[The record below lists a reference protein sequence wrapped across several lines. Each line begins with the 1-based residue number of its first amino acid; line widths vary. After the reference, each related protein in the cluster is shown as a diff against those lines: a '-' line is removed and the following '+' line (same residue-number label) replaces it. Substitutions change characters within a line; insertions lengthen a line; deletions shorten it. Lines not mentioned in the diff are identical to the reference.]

1 LANKN
6 KIIYEFKGVVVA
18 NPYNTDDYKIY
29 ALEVDDIKYPHI
41 AKNTYGNVSILG
53 NLPDLET
60 GIEYSIKAEEKE
72 GKNGISYKVI
82 NIGRDMP
89 KTETSTRLFL
99 QSILDSTSHVDE
111 VMREYPDII
120 DRVINNRLEDI
131 DLKKLYNIGEVR
143 FDVIKR
149 KIIENFVLGELV
161 TEFKGFIEFKVLK
174 ALYDKY
180 GSVDKIKEKLQ
191 DNPYM
196 CLCGLSRISFKTAD
210 KILLEF
216 NKDCIATKAKG
227 EIPPIDFTFD
237 LQTSSQR
244 QKSAIMFLLEENEN
258 DGNTKM
264 EVKELRKQSESLANK
279 CIEHFVDI
287 VKSDK
292 DIHFDKVNKTV
303 ALEETYQTEEYI
315 AKRILDGLNVDN
327 KWNIDTEKYKN
338 NGSIT
343 LTEQQHKV
351 LPMVCNSNVCILNG
365 SAGCVDKDTEFFNG
379 YKWIK
384 ISDYKIGD
392 KVLQYNKDKTAS
404 LVEPLQY
411 HKYISEFLWNFKTR
425 YGIDQCLSDEHNVIY
440 TNQYHHENNT
450 GKLFNKSFKEIREL
464 QQFGKGFSGKFI
476 TTFKR
481 YGEGIDY
488 DEWGL
493 RLLIAIMADGT
504 FRHDNRTNNCIINV
518 KKDRKKERIIYLL
531 NKNNILFKYH
541 DCEDGFTRYSFI
553 YPEISKTF
561 NNNLYNCTKAQFEI
575 IYDEI
580 FKWDGNSVIN
590 NSYCS
595 TIKENAD
602 FIQFV
607 GSVLG
612 YKCSIYCERIDKRV
626 NEIDGRII
634 KRNFPVWSVWFSKT
648 ITSGINCDKRE
659 ERIKWTQIN
668 KYKTLDG
675 FKYCFTVPSGML
687 VLRRNNNIFI
697 TGNSGKSAT
706 TKSVIDMLNN
716 NSKSFRLFSP
726 TGRAAKILSEY
737 TKEPA
742 STIHRGL
749 LYKPPI
755 WGYNEES
762 KLPYDVVVVDE
773 FSMCDVFLMKHL
785 LEAIDFNKT
794 KLLMIG
800 DSNQVPS
807 VGAGN
812 VFYDLI
818 NSNLI
823 PIVSLTQIFRYGE
836 GGVLT
841 VATKTRNSEKFLAD
855 SKNPQIFG
863 NDKGY
868 MFIPMLQENI
878 MKNVV
883 AVYKKL
889 LSSGTSKE
897 DIMILSAYNV
907 GDYGTVAI
915 NKHLQPIA
923 NPNVLSGNIYV
934 QLGETKFYENDLV
947 IQVVNNYSAIRYNE
961 SYIDED
967 DKTFVANGEIGK
979 IVKIKNGK
987 LIIQFD
993 ELVIYNKSDLIN
1005 IKLSYSISILKSQGG
1020 QCEKVIMITP
1030 KAHTFM
1036 LNSNLIYVSQ
1046 TRAKQKVFHFGEI
1059 ETVNRAIKKKADFNR
1074 KTYLKE
1080 LLLS

>member
-1 LANKN
+1 LVTKN
-6 KIIYEFKGVVVA
+6 KITYEFKGVVVA

-41 AKNTYGNVSILG
+41 AKNSYGNVSILG

-60 GIEYSIKAEEKE
+60 GIEYSIKSEEKE

-99 QSILDSTSHVDE
+99 QSILDSNSHVDE

-120 DRVINNRLEDI
+120 DRVINNRLDDI

-143 FDVIKR
+143 FEVIKR

-191 DNPYM
+191 DNPYF

-210 KILLEF
+210 KILLSF
-216 NKDCIATKAKG
+216 NKDCIATKNKG
-227 EIPPIDFTFD
+227 DVPPIDFTFD

-258 DGNTKM
+258 TGNTKM
-264 EVKELRKQSESLANK
+264 NIKELRKQSESLANK

-315 AKRILDGLNVDN
+315 ANRILEGLKVEN

-338 NGSIT
+338 NGSII
-343 LTEQQHKV
+343 LTDQQHKV

-365 SAGCVDKDTEFFNG
+365 
-379 YKWIK
+379 
-384 ISDYKIGD
+384 
-392 KVLQYNKDKTAS
+392 
-404 LVEPLQY
+404 
-411 HKYISEFLWNFKTR
+411 
-425 YGIDQCLSDEHNVIY
+425 
-440 TNQYHHENNT
+440 
-450 GKLFNKSFKEIREL
+450 
-464 QQFGKGFSGKFI
+464 FSG
-476 TTFKR
+476 
-481 YGEGIDY
+481 
-488 DEWGL
+488 
-493 RLLIAIMADGT
+493 
-504 FRHDNRTNNCIINV
+504 
-518 KKDRKKERIIYLL
+518 
-531 NKNNILFKYH
+531 
-541 DCEDGFTRYSFI
+541 
-553 YPEISKTF
+553 
-561 NNNLYNCTKAQFEI
+561 
-575 IYDEI
+575 
-580 FKWDGNSVIN
+580 
-590 NSYCS
+590 
-595 TIKENAD
+595 
-602 FIQFV
+602 
-607 GSVLG
+607 
-612 YKCSIYCERIDKRV
+612 
-626 NEIDGRII
+626 
-634 KRNFPVWSVWFSKT
+634 
-648 ITSGINCDKRE
+648 
-659 ERIKWTQIN
+659 
-668 KYKTLDG
+668 
-675 FKYCFTVPSGML
+675 
-687 VLRRNNNIFI
+687 
-697 TGNSGKSAT
+697 SGKSAT
-706 TKSVIDMLNN
+706 TKSVIDMLKDTN
-716 NSKSFRLFSP
+716 KSFVIFSP
-726 TGRAAKILSEY
+726 TGRASKIISEF

-762 KLPYDVVVVDE
+762 KLPYNVVIVDE
-773 FSMCDVFLMKHL
+773 FGMCDVFLMKHL
-785 LEAIDFNKT
+785 LEATDFTKT

-800 DSNQVPS
+800 DSNQIPS

-812 VFYDLI
+812 VFHDLI

-823 PIVSLTQIFRYGE
+823 PIVSLTEIFRYGE

-841 VATKTRNSEKFLAD
+841 VATNTRNSKKFLTD
-855 SKNPQIFG
+855 SLSPQIFG
-863 NDKGY
+863 EDKGY
-868 MFIPMLQENI
+868 MFIPMLQEKI

-883 AVYKKL
+883 GLYKKL
-889 LSSGTSKE
+889 LSSGNSKE
-897 DIMILSAYNV
+897 DIMILSSYNV

-923 NPNVLSGNIYV
+923 NPNVLSGNIYI
-934 QLGETKFYENDLV
+934 QIGDTKFYEDDIV
-947 IQVVNNYSAIRYNE
+947 IQSTNNYKAIRYNE
-961 SYIDED
+961 NYIDED
-967 DKTFVANGEIGK
+967 DKTFVANGEVGK
-979 IVKIKNGK
+979 IVKIEYGK
-987 LIIQFD
+987 AIIMFD
-993 ELVIYNKSDLIN
+993 ELVVYTKNDLLN
-1005 IKLSYSISILKSQGG
+1005 VKLAYSISIMKSQGG
-1020 QCEKVIMITP
+1020 QAKIVIMITP

-1036 LNSNLIYVSQ
+1036 LNSNLLYVSQ

-1059 ETVNRAIKKKADFNR
+1059 ETINRAIKKKADFDR
-1074 KTYLKE
+1074 KTHLKE

>member
-1 LANKN
+1 MKN

-29 ALEVDDIKYPHI
+29 ALDVDETKYPHI
-41 AKNTYGNVSILG
+41 VKNSYQNVSILG

-60 GIEYSIKAEEKE
+60 GIEYSIKSEEKE

-99 QSILDSTSHVDE
+99 QSILDSNSQVDE

-120 DRVINNRLEDI
+120 DRVINNRLDDI

-143 FDVIKR
+143 FEVIKR
-149 KIIENFVLGELV
+149 KIVENFVLGELV
-161 TEFKGFIEFKVLK
+161 TEFKGFIEFKILK

-216 NKDCIATKAKG
+216 NKDCITTKAKG

-258 DGNTKM
+258 DGNTKIDIK
-264 EVKELRKQSESLANK
+264 VLRKQSEALAKK

-287 VKSDK
+287 IKNDK
-292 DIHFDKVNKTV
+292 DIHFGKATNTV
-303 ALEETYQTEEYI
+303 ALEETYQTEIYI
-315 AKRILDGLNVDN
+315 ANRILEGLKVEN
-327 KWNIDTEKYKN
+327 KWEIDTEKYKN
-338 NGSIT
+338 NGNIT

-365 SAGCVDKDTEFFNG
+365 
-379 YKWIK
+379 
-384 ISDYKIGD
+384 
-392 KVLQYNKDKTAS
+392 
-404 LVEPLQY
+404 
-411 HKYISEFLWNFKTR
+411 
-425 YGIDQCLSDEHNVIY
+425 
-440 TNQYHHENNT
+440 
-450 GKLFNKSFKEIREL
+450 
-464 QQFGKGFSGKFI
+464 FSG
-476 TTFKR
+476 
-481 YGEGIDY
+481 
-488 DEWGL
+488 
-493 RLLIAIMADGT
+493 
-504 FRHDNRTNNCIINV
+504 
-518 KKDRKKERIIYLL
+518 
-531 NKNNILFKYH
+531 
-541 DCEDGFTRYSFI
+541 
-553 YPEISKTF
+553 
-561 NNNLYNCTKAQFEI
+561 
-575 IYDEI
+575 
-580 FKWDGNSVIN
+580 
-590 NSYCS
+590 
-595 TIKENAD
+595 
-602 FIQFV
+602 
-607 GSVLG
+607 
-612 YKCSIYCERIDKRV
+612 
-626 NEIDGRII
+626 
-634 KRNFPVWSVWFSKT
+634 
-648 ITSGINCDKRE
+648 
-659 ERIKWTQIN
+659 
-668 KYKTLDG
+668 
-675 FKYCFTVPSGML
+675 
-687 VLRRNNNIFI
+687 
-697 TGNSGKSAT
+697 SGKSAT
-706 TKSVIDMLNN
+706 TKSLIDMLNDN
-716 NSKSFRLFSP
+716 NKSFCLFAP

-737 TKEPA
+737 AKEPA

-762 KLPYDVVVVDE
+762 KLPYSIVCVDE

-785 LEAIDFNKT
+785 LEAIDFSKT

-800 DSNQVPS
+800 DSAQVPS

-855 SKNPQIFG
+855 SKNPQMFG

-883 AVYKKL
+883 ALYQKL

-897 DIMILSAYNV
+897 DIMILSSYNV

-923 NPNVLSGNIYV
+923 NPNVLSGNIHV
-934 QLGETKFYENDLV
+934 QLGDTKFYENDLV

-1080 LLLS
+1080 LLLSQTNK

>member
-1 LANKN
+1 LVTKN
-6 KIIYEFKGVVVA
+6 KITYEFKGVVVA

-41 AKNTYGNVSILG
+41 AKNSYGNVSILG

-60 GIEYSIKAEEKE
+60 GIEYSIKSEEKE

-99 QSILDSTSHVDE
+99 QSILDSNSHVDE

-120 DRVINNRLEDI
+120 DRVINNRLDDI

-143 FDVIKR
+143 FEVIKR

-191 DNPYM
+191 DNPYF

-210 KILLEF
+210 KILLSF
-216 NKDCIATKAKG
+216 NKDCIATKNKG
-227 EIPPIDFTFD
+227 DVPPIDFTFD

-258 DGNTKM
+258 TGNTKM
-264 EVKELRKQSESLANK
+264 NIKELRKQSESLANK

-315 AKRILDGLNVDN
+315 ANRILEGLKVEN

-338 NGSIT
+338 NGSII
-343 LTEQQHKV
+343 LTDQQHKV

-365 SAGCVDKDTEFFNG
+365 
-379 YKWIK
+379 
-384 ISDYKIGD
+384 
-392 KVLQYNKDKTAS
+392 
-404 LVEPLQY
+404 
-411 HKYISEFLWNFKTR
+411 
-425 YGIDQCLSDEHNVIY
+425 
-440 TNQYHHENNT
+440 
-450 GKLFNKSFKEIREL
+450 
-464 QQFGKGFSGKFI
+464 FSG
-476 TTFKR
+476 
-481 YGEGIDY
+481 
-488 DEWGL
+488 
-493 RLLIAIMADGT
+493 
-504 FRHDNRTNNCIINV
+504 
-518 KKDRKKERIIYLL
+518 
-531 NKNNILFKYH
+531 
-541 DCEDGFTRYSFI
+541 
-553 YPEISKTF
+553 
-561 NNNLYNCTKAQFEI
+561 
-575 IYDEI
+575 
-580 FKWDGNSVIN
+580 
-590 NSYCS
+590 
-595 TIKENAD
+595 
-602 FIQFV
+602 
-607 GSVLG
+607 
-612 YKCSIYCERIDKRV
+612 
-626 NEIDGRII
+626 
-634 KRNFPVWSVWFSKT
+634 
-648 ITSGINCDKRE
+648 
-659 ERIKWTQIN
+659 
-668 KYKTLDG
+668 
-675 FKYCFTVPSGML
+675 
-687 VLRRNNNIFI
+687 
-697 TGNSGKSAT
+697 SGKSAT
-706 TKSVIDMLNN
+706 TKSVIDMLKDTN
-716 NSKSFRLFSP
+716 KSFVIFSP
-726 TGRAAKILSEY
+726 TGRASKIISEF

-762 KLPYDVVVVDE
+762 KLPYNVVIVDE
-773 FSMCDVFLMKHL
+773 FGMCDVFLMKHL
-785 LEAIDFNKT
+785 LEATDFTKT

-800 DSNQVPS
+800 DSNQIPS

-812 VFYDLI
+812 VFHDLI

-823 PIVSLTQIFRYGE
+823 PIVSLTEIFRYGE

-841 VATKTRNSEKFLAD
+841 VATNTRNSKKFLTD
-855 SKNPQIFG
+855 SLSPQIFG
-863 NDKGY
+863 EDKGY
-868 MFIPMLQENI
+868 MFIPMLQEKI

-883 AVYKKL
+883 GLYKKL
-889 LSSGTSKE
+889 LSYGSPKE
-897 DIMILSAYNV
+897 DIMILSSYNV

-923 NPNVLSGNIYV
+923 NPNVILGNIYI
-934 QLGETKFYENDLV
+934 QIGDTKFYEDDIV
-947 IQVVNNYSAIRYNE
+947 IQSANNYKAIRYNE
-961 SYIDED
+961 NYIDED
-967 DKTFVANGEIGK
+967 DKTFVANGEVGK
-979 IVKIKNGK
+979 IVKIEYGK
-987 LIIQFD
+987 AIIMFD
-993 ELVIYNKSDLIN
+993 ELVVYTKNDLLN
-1005 IKLSYSISILKSQGG
+1005 VKLAYSISIMKSQGG
-1020 QCEKVIMITP
+1020 QAKIVIMITP

-1036 LNSNLIYVSQ
+1036 LNSNLLYVSQ

-1059 ETVNRAIKKKADFNR
+1059 ETINRAIKKKADFDR
-1074 KTYLKE
+1074 KTHLKE